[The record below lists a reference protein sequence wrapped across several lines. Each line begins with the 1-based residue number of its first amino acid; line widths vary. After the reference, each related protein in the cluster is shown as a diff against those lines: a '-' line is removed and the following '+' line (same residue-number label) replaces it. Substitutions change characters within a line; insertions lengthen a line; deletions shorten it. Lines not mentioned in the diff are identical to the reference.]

1 MKTSDMIQ
9 SPFLKKEDF
18 ATPTILT
25 IKRVSLEQVVKG
37 EEKWVLFFN
46 EKTKG
51 LVLNKT
57 KIKLLEGGYGDDTDL
72 WIGKKVRLSFD
83 PTVAFGGETVGGVKL
98 EVSKGASKPATPA
111 PAPAAP
117 VVPVTPAGDFQD
129 DSDIPF

>member
-25 IKRVSLEQVVKG
+25 IKRVSLETVVKG

-46 EKTKG
+46 EKAKG

-57 KIKLLEGGYGDDTDL
+57 KIKQLEAGYGDDTDL
-72 WIGKKVRLSFD
+72 WVGRKVRLSHD
-83 PTVAFGGETVGGVKL
+83 PNVMYGGQAIGGIAL
-98 EVSKGASKPATPA
+98 EISKGKPVQPA
-111 PAPAAP
+111 PVAPP
-117 VVPVTPAGDFQD
+117 PADEAD
-129 DSDIPF
+129 DETIPF

>member
-1 MKTSDMIQ
+1 MRTADMIQ

-18 ATPTILT
+18 MTPTILT

-57 KIKLLEGGYGDDTDL
+57 KIKLLEGGYGDDTDM
-72 WIGKKVRLSFD
+72 WTGKKVRLSFD
-83 PTVAFGGETVGGVKL
+83 PTVAFGGETVGGIKL
-98 EVSKGASKPATPA
+98 EVSKAAS
-111 PAPAAP
+111 AP
-117 VVPVTPAGDFQD
+117 VPVKPVAVVATAPVESFDQ
-129 DSDIPF
+129 DIPF

>member
-18 ATPTILT
+18 PSPTILT

-57 KIKLLEGGYGDDTDL
+57 KIRLLEAGYGDDTDH
-72 WIGKKVRLSFD
+72 WTGKKVRLSFD
-83 PTVAFGGETVGGVKL
+83 PSVSFGGEVVGGIKL
-98 EVSKGASKPATPA
+98 EVSKSVAPKATPL
-111 PAPAAP
+111 
-117 VVPVTPAGDFQD
+117 VPVTPVVAIEPIGGEE
-129 DSDIPF
+129 PF

>member
-18 ATPTILT
+18 TTPTILT

-46 EKTKG
+46 EVVKG

-57 KIKLLEGGYGDDTDL
+57 KIKLLEAGYGDDTDM

-83 PTVAFGGETVGGVKL
+83 PDVSFGGEIVGGVKL
-98 EVSKGASKPATPA
+98 EISKGKPAK
-111 PAPAAP
+111 AAP
-117 VVPVTPAGDFQD
+117 VVVAPSALVAVDTEE
-129 DSDIPF
+129 PF

>member
-18 ATPTILT
+18 PTPTVLT

-46 EKTKG
+46 ERTKG

-57 KIKLLEGGYGDDTDL
+57 KIRLLEAGYGDDTDH
-72 WIGKKVRLSFD
+72 WTGKKVRLSFD
-83 PTVAFGGETVGGVKL
+83 PTVAFGGEVVGGVKL
-98 EVSKGASKPATPA
+98 EVSKALRATPL
-111 PAPAAP
+111 
-117 VVPVTPAGDFQD
+117 VPVTPVVAIEPIGGEE
-129 DSDIPF
+129 PF